1 MNETT
6 VLIDLTIDPYIATI
20 SIPESNVSIVSHA
33 AKYLATDRD
42 KTVHMLR
49 LLAQILEGKK
59 K

>member
-1 MNETT
+1 MNTL
-6 VLIDLTIDPYIATI
+6 LIDLTIDRYIATI
-20 SIPESNVSIVSHA
+20 SVSEMNISVVSNA

-59 K
+59 

>member
-6 VLIDLTIDPYIATI
+6 VLIDLTIDAYITTI
-20 SIPESNVSIVSHA
+20 SVPELNVSIVSHA
-33 AKYLATDRD
+33 AKYFATDLD